1 MDSDLK
7 GAGSLLISS
16 LLLGVVPLIVVTFN
30 GNDAPFMFAAAWNLG
45 GFISILLYLRNRN
58 SDLLSWN
65 QLRSFTPRKS
75 SFFKTLKNIGESGT
89 DSRPW
94 NWQVILALLPPLGG
108 VFYFWSFSFL
118 PEVSVAVLGETWPL
132 FVIIFLP
139 AMVKKNQESLLNIRN
154 ILLSLFTIGGVT
166 MVIFSVTAD
175 GSIAISSLD
184 YEVIVGLVFVA
195 IWLVITVMEYWKF
208 SWIENIHKSDENKKQ
223 EEIIKSKTDYILF
236 LSLVTYFWGF
246 IMSFTVVLFTH
257 NSIGL
262 SNFLWVLLL
271 GMFMKFF
278 GAYFW
283 GAGTIESE
291 YNPGT
296 QSIQY
301 LVPLFGVVFLWM
313 ASHYSDVNSWLF
325 FLGLSAIVVGNIL
338 MHFRT
343 EDRFGLASLVVAL
356 WLAGW
361 IVLFRD
367 NQLDEWFGEGEW
379 FLAGES
385 YFAVLALS
393 ATAFTLLLAFRITRI
408 QTRTSEEEQLVYSLL
423 ARFVD
428 IKDMKQVSIFE
439 HLEIID
445 KSKGPGQ
452 FRQAYDAAR
461 DKLDKLIDGAE
472 PGSDDKKYLLE
483 SQAELDS
490 LTHSKQYGREYG
502 EPTAVVFLGLLTLVI
517 TLLTRPM
524 GDGLTGVIFD
534 GFSFVF
540 AGTIAFLTLHI
551 LTCKASGA
559 SAYWR
564 STKGR
569 MTAIGWNSESRSK
582 SRNGGCPLPVPCSS
596 WWSSA

>member
-1 MDSDLK
+1 ML
-7 GAGSLLISS
+7 ASS
-16 LLLGVVPLIVVTFN
+16 LLLGLVPLIVVSFN

-45 GFISILLYLRNRN
+45 GFISTLLYLSHRN
-58 SDLLSWN
+58 SELLSWDKFK
-65 QLRSFTPRKS
+65 SFAPRNK
-75 SFFKTLKNIGESGT
+75 SFFKTLRKISENELNPS
-89 DSRPW
+89 PW
-94 NWQVILALLPPLGG
+94 NWQIILALLPPLGV
-108 VFYFWSFSFL
+108 VFYSWSFSFL

-139 AMVKKNQESLLNIRN
+139 AMVRKTKESLFNIRN

-166 MVIFSVTAD
+166 MVIFSVNAD
-175 GSIAISSLD
+175 GATAISSLD
-184 YEVIVGLVFVA
+184 YEVIVGLIFVA
-195 IWLVITVMEYWKF
+195 IWVLITVMEYWKF
-208 SWIENIHKSDENKKQ
+208 GWIENIHKSDESKEQKA
-223 EEIIKSKTDYILF
+223 IIESKTDHILF

-246 IMSFTVVLFTH
+246 IMSFIVVLFTH

-278 GAYFW
+278 VAYFW

-296 QSIQY
+296 QSISY
-301 LVPLFGVVFLWM
+301 MVPLFGVIFLWM

-367 NQLDEWFGEGEW
+367 NQLDDWFGEGEW

-439 HLEIID
+439 QLEIID

-517 TLLTRPM
+517 TLLTRPV

-551 LTCKASGA
+551 FDLQSERSISILEKHKGQDDRYRVEFREPVKIQEWWLSIA
-559 SAYWR
+559 SAVFILVVVSIMILQKW
-564 STKGR
+564 
-569 MTAIGWNSESRSK
+569 
-582 SRNGGCPLPVPCSS
+582 V
-596 WWSSA
+596 